1 MSTLK
6 VFALVALVTM
16 MFSCAHKAAVALPPP
31 PLTVFVRFCTT
42 FPDGHT
48 LCEEKTGPDR
58 PWVASVCVPKA
69 GSGKPGSHGSA
80 RTRSSNNTDPPFS
93 FRFMLRNIPALLRA
107 MDLSRLLF
115 KPPLAPA
122 LSKACFEHLDP
133 LKKNLG

>member
-69 GSGKPGSHGSA
+69 GCTSWSSMPCGASA
-80 RTRSSNNTDPPFS
+80 G
-93 FRFMLRNIPALLRA
+93 IGIYHAI
-107 MDLSRLLF
+107 LSR
-115 KPPLAPA
+115 KAESTEAPQELRRVA
-122 LSKACFEHLDP
+122 TGSRASRCRP
-133 LKKNLG
+133 